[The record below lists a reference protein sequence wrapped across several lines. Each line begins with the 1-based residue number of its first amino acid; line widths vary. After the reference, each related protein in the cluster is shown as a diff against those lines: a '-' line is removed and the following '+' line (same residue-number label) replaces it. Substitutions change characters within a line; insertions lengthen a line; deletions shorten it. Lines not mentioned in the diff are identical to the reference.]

1 MPLSTPTVFVV
12 DDDVSVRESLQLLIE
27 SAGWQSQTFASAR
40 EFMCRSPIQ
49 AGPSC
54 LLLDASLLDFSRVE
68 LKGSLALDSVEMPMI
83 LISGYDA
90 REVNV
95 RATEFGAVAVLT
107 KPLEADGLLR
117 AIEQAFGRSR
127 DTLGPGTDVVNTLCE

>member
-1 MPLSTPTVFVV
+1 MPFGTPTVFVV
-12 DDDVSVRESLQLLIE
+12 DDDVSVRESLQLLFE
-27 SAGWQSQTFASAR
+27 SAGWQSQTFSSAR
-40 EFMCRSPIQ
+40 EFLGRSSIH

-54 LLLDASLLDFSRVE
+54 LVLDASLLDPSRLE
-68 LKGSLALDSVEMPMI
+68 LTTPLDLDSVNMPTI

-107 KPLEADGLLR
+107 KPLEADALLR
-117 AIEQAFGRSR
+117 AVEQAFGRSH
-127 DTLGPGTDVVNTLCE
+127 DPLGRGNEL

>member
-1 MPLSTPTVFVV
+1 MPFGTPTVFVV
-12 DDDVSVRESLQLLIE
+12 DDDVSVRESLQMLFE
-27 SAGWQSQTFASAR
+27 SAGWQSLTFASAR
-40 EFMCRSPIQ
+40 EFLGRSSIH

-54 LLLDASLLDFSRVE
+54 LVLDASLLDPSRLE
-68 LKGSLALDSVEMPMI
+68 LKSPLDLDSVNMPTI

-107 KPLEADGLLR
+107 KPLEADALLS
-117 AIEQAFGRSR
+117 AIDRAFGRSR
-127 DTLGPGTDVVNTLCE
+127 AALHREGEV